1 MLGFIKRQDKLQCLH
16 LHDNY
21 ISASELE
28 TILNVLVARHSVQH
42 IERLLLGHCSF
53 DSERSIKTLVDYV
66 NKQIHLQSLMINN
79 QIGDRKIKLEV
90 FPEPLGIGK
99 INVTEASSGE
109 IISSHLSVRKTTVT
123 ITQ

>member
-66 NKQIHLQSLMINN
+66 NKQIHLQSLMISN

-99 INVTEASSGE
+99 INVTEAFSGE

-123 ITQ
+123 IMQ

>member
-66 NKQIHLQSLMINN
+66 NKQIHLQSLMISN
-79 QIGDRKIKLEV
+79 
-90 FPEPLGIGK
+90 
-99 INVTEASSGE
+99 
-109 IISSHLSVRKTTVT
+109 
-123 ITQ
+123 